1 MNADIGTTEAFRD
14 AFPTWGDLRAYVRAV
29 ARYPEYNEDR
39 ALHQILMADITTRLS
54 TQGEWLLL
62 GSLSLPAR
70 VPVNLPV
77 SGDFNIEG
85 IPDIDQ
91 SYLLPRTAFDL
102 DLYAAGVARQLA
114 PDDAG
119 VGYGAGVRAA
129 LAAVTA
135 PAGHPAAESGRGLQ
149 GLVAYLPG
157 SLRQYDN
164 GQVMGTITAQPI
176 DPRYSTG
183 SLHPVDDPITIE
195 IDIKPPS
202 KISFPGEPEASTR
215 PITALTLPG
224 FHPVQP
230 RLYPVADQLGDKLCL
245 LAGPPVSLRNAPN
258 VPWHR
263 YKDLVDSYFLIRTT
277 PMVAAEF
284 RRSLE
289 TNWNLRRLDPPA
301 LPHPY
306 RVYGQAPVPAGEPEI
321 PWREGCANLVK
332 SNPQLAR
339 YPGFETMVAEV
350 GRFVDTV
357 PDTPGAVWNPKR
369 AWQTFRGV
377 GVAAGAFPQPTGKVM
392 RAPTVATPEESR
404 SIQPQQPRS
413 PGRESPS
420 R

>member
-1 MNADIGTTEAFRD
+1 MTVDVGTTEAFRD
-14 AFPTWGDLRAYVRAV
+14 AFPTWRDLRAHVAAV
-29 ARYPEYNEDR
+29 ARHPEYNEDR

-70 VPVNLPV
+70 VPVNLPMP
-77 SGDFNIEG
+77 GDLRVEG
-85 IPDIDQ
+85 ISNIDQ
-91 SYLLPRTAFDL
+91 AYLLPRTAFDL
-102 DLYAAGVARQLA
+102 DLYAAGVARQLDPA
-114 PDDAG
+114 DTGA
-119 VGYGAGVRAA
+119 GYGAGVREAI
-129 LAAVTA
+129 AAVTA
-135 PAGHPAAESGRGLQ
+135 PAGHPAAESGRGLH
-149 GLVAYLPG
+149 GLVAYIPG

-176 DPRYSTG
+176 DPRYSIG
-183 SLHPVDDPITIE
+183 SLRPVDDPITIE

-202 KISFPGEPEASTR
+202 KISFPGEPEPSSR

-245 LAGPPVSLRNAPN
+245 LAGPPISLRNAPAG
-258 VPWHR
+258 PWHR

-277 PMVAAEF
+277 PMAAAEV
-284 RRSLE
+284 RRSLQ
-289 TNWNLRRLDPPA
+289 TNWNLRRLDPPV

-321 PWREGCANLVK
+321 PWRDGCAHLVK

-339 YPGFETMVAEV
+339 YPSFEAMVAKV

-357 PDTPGAVWNPKR
+357 PNSPGAVWTPER
-369 AWQTFRGV
+369 GWQASKGM
-377 GVAAGAFPQPTGKVM
+377 GAAALAFPQATRKAM
-392 RAPTVATPEESR
+392 RAPMAATPEDSR
-404 SIQPQQPRS
+404 KTPPQQQPN